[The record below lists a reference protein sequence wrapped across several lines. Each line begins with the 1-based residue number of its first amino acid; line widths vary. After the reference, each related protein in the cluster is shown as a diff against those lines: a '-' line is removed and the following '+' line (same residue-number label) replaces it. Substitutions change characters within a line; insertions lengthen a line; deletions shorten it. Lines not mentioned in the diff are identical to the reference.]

1 MIELSRIV
9 LLNWHMISRADLNVG
24 GDLAILGQNRSGK
37 STIIDLIQAV
47 LAGGSARL
55 YRFNRSAGEGGSRSD
70 RTLAGYCLGQLSDD
84 SFLRNQAITHVALV
98 FEDRAGGRLPVTL
111 GLSIEATRGRP
122 AEVIGLYVAEGVA
135 VDTSMLI
142 DEHGE
147 SIRPS
152 EWSAVRRRLDRA
164 CLAANGQ
171 LHTPGDARSFIR
183 EYMRALFTRRKTSDP
198 DRFARTFIAALSFM
212 DMTSVENFVRRYLL
226 ERRDVDI
233 GELRESIQRYR
244 EIQRTIADLEKRL
257 EALRQLKVQVER
269 YKDLLADEEACRS
282 IEKTALVI
290 EAVGGLLSNIGE
302 KKANAA
308 ELDNVVGE
316 LERLEGELETEKE
329 TLEAIRRQLNATGAA
344 AQRDSVQRDIREID
358 RARGLVMDRL
368 RNRYLTAAR
377 ATQLLQMRDRLSVVN
392 PGELLKALEAIQSAS
407 DGLEPPDW
415 PRDPAAMDRLLDDL
429 ATAAETQA
437 PKVLDLRNKAITWV
451 SRIREEIEED
461 RERLA
466 AARSGRVPLSA
477 ATTRLIEVLRAEGM
491 EPRTLCEV
499 ADIQDEDW
507 RDAVEALLARDRE
520 AIIVAPEHAS
530 RATAIL
536 RHGRG
541 SYPQC
546 RVVNTV
552 KLQSRATVP
561 EVGMLASVVT
571 SADPLAMAFVVF
583 RIGSVRMAADQEAL
597 LSGGR
602 AVMMDG
608 SYNDGIVTEMRK
620 ADQYKIGLAAAPL
633 MEASLTAGIEDKR
646 RNLATHE
653 ASEKYFEDVLGRL
666 RDCSASVDAK
676 DRLDAIVLELDGI
689 SERRTEAQARLEAIS
704 ALVDPSLLDAEA
716 RSKGLIAGFTQDRE
730 ELIERRGALRKEAE
744 EIRKRMG
751 AGDAVPGS
759 YLCLAQ
765 RRRQFKGVVPTLSL
779 LRKLRPR
786 LDELSSRPWARVAT
800 EMAKRAS
807 EIIDAHR
814 VLERDIRLALGRY
827 ALAFPDALEG
837 AADAKI
843 TGAVKQWVDEGVEAL
858 EGNELIRYRSHADEA
873 ADRVSRLFR
882 TNFIHELNSRFGTLE
897 SELETLGRALR
908 SRPLHGEIYQ
918 LQSLVKPEFEDLY
931 RLARDSETDEN
942 ALDALFGRGEPRDDR
957 HARALQKVE
966 QLLADETFDFTLY
979 QDYRNYFSFDL
990 RMRDVASGRNKSF
1003 DRHRGVA
1010 SGAERQVP
1018 FYVVIGAA
1026 LASIYHGSRHIGGI
1040 DEMGMGLAVFDEA
1053 FSKMDGP
1060 NQRTLLD
1067 FYREIGLQV
1076 VIAAPSEKRAAVF
1089 ENLDCVIDVYRSGDM
1104 AFAETVQIRERARQE
1119 MRAAN
1124 PQHASDD
1131 ELAERY
1137 GLAEQAAE

>member
-47 LAGGSARL
+47 LAGGSARI

-98 FEDRAGGRLPVTL
+98 FEDRSGTRLPVSL
-111 GLSIEATRGRP
+111 GLSVEATRGRP
-122 AEVIGLYVAEGVA
+122 AEVVGMYVAEGVA
-135 VDTSMLI
+135 VDTGMLI
-142 DEHGE
+142 DAQGD

-152 EWSAVRRRLDRA
+152 EWSVVRRRLERA
-164 CLAANGQ
+164 CVAGNGQ

-212 DMTSVENFVRRYLL
+212 DMTSVEQFVRRYLL

-233 GELRESIQRYR
+233 AELRESIQRYR
-244 EIQRTIADLEKRL
+244 EIQKTIADLERRL
-257 EALRQLKVQVER
+257 EALRALKVEVER
-269 YKDLLADEEACRS
+269 YSELLADEDACRS
-282 IEKTALVI
+282 IERTALLI
-290 EAVGGLLSNIGE
+290 EAVGGLLSNIGA
-302 KKANAA
+302 KRANAA
-308 ELDNVVGE
+308 ELANVVGE
-316 LERLEGELETEKE
+316 LERLEVEIATENE
-329 TLEAIRRQLNATGAA
+329 TLEAIRRQLNASGAA
-344 AQRDSVQRDIREID
+344 AQRETVQRDIKEID
-358 RARGLVMDRL
+358 RARNAVMDRL
-368 RNRYLTAAR
+368 RNRYLAAAR

-392 PGELLKALEAIQSAS
+392 PGELIRALEAIQQAS

-415 PRDPAAMDRLLDDL
+415 PRDPAAMDRLLDEL
-429 ATAAETQA
+429 AAAAETRT
-437 PKVLDLRNKAITWV
+437 PKVLDFRNDAIAWV
-451 SRIREEIEED
+451 RRIREEIAED
-461 RERLA
+461 REKLA

-477 ATTRLIEVLRAEGM
+477 GTTRLIETLRAEGM
-491 EPRTLCEV
+491 QPRTLCEV
-499 ADIQDEDW
+499 ADIQNEDW
-507 RDAVEALLARDRE
+507 RDPVEALLGRDRE
-520 AIIVAPEHAS
+520 AVIVAPEHAS
-530 RATAIL
+530 RATSIL
-536 RHGRG
+536 RHGRA

-546 RVVNTV
+546 RVVNTI

-561 EVGMLASVVT
+561 EAGTLASVVT
-571 SADPLAMAFVVF
+571 SSDPLAMAFVLF
-583 RIGSVRMAADQEAL
+583 RIGNVRMAEDQEAL

-608 SYNDGIVTEMRK
+608 SYNDGIVTDMRK

-633 MEASLTAGIEDKR
+633 MEASLTASIEEGK
-646 RNLATHE
+646 RNLSIHE
-653 ASEKYFEDVLGRL
+653 AHEKFFEDVLAIL
-666 RDCSASVDAK
+666 KDCSASVDAK
-676 DRLDAIVLELDGI
+676 NRLDAIVLELDGI
-689 SERRTEAQARLEAIS
+689 SERRAEALGRLEAIS
-704 ALVDPSLLDAEA
+704 AMVDPSLLNAEA
-716 RSKGLIAGFTQDRE
+716 KSKLLISGFTQDRE
-730 ELIERRGALRKEAE
+730 DLIERRGAIRKEAE
-744 EIRKRMG
+744 EIRKRLG
-751 AGDAVPGS
+751 AGDGVPGS
-759 YLCLAQ
+759 YLSLAQ
-765 RRRQFKGVVPTLSL
+765 RRRQFMAIVPKLSL

-786 LDELSSRPWARVAT
+786 LEELSSRPWARVASD
-800 EMAKRAS
+800 MAKRAS

-814 VLERDIRLALGRY
+814 ALERSIRLALGHY
-827 ALAFPDALEG
+827 AMNFPDALEG

-843 TGAVKQWVDEGVEAL
+843 TGAVRQWVTEGVEAL
-858 EGNELIRYRSHADEA
+858 EGNELIRYRSQADEA
-873 ADRVSRLFR
+873 AERVSRLFR

-897 SELETLGRALR
+897 AELETLGRALR
-908 SRPLHGEIYQ
+908 SRPLHGDIYQ
-918 LQSLVKPEFEDLY
+918 LQSLLKPEFEDLY
-931 RLARDSETDEN
+931 RLARDSETDESV
-942 ALDALFGRGEPRDDR
+942 LDALFGRGEPKDER

-966 QLLADETFDFTLY
+966 QLLADEEFDFAVY
-979 QDYRNYFSFDL
+979 QDYRNYFAFDL
-990 RMRDVASGRNKSF
+990 RMRDVASGRIKSF

-1026 LASIYHGSRHIGGI
+1026 LASIYHGSRQIGGV
-1040 DEMGMGLAVFDEA
+1040 DEMGVGLAVFDEA

-1060 NQRTLLD
+1060 NQRSLLD
-1067 FYREIGLQV
+1067 FYRQIGLQV

-1089 ENLDCVIDVYRSGDM
+1089 ENLDCVIDVYRSGDV

-1124 PQHASDD
+1124 PQHASDE

-1137 GLAEQAAE
+1137 GLTGRAAE

>member
-9 LLNWHMISRADLNVG
+9 LLNWHMISRADLNLG

-55 YRFNRSAGEGGSRSD
+55 YRFNRSAGESGSRSD

-98 FEDRAGGRLPVTL
+98 FEDRSGNRLPVSL
-111 GLSIEATRGRP
+111 GLSVEATRGRP
-122 AEVIGLYVAEGVA
+122 AEVVGMYVAEGVV
-135 VDTSMLI
+135 VDTGMLI
-142 DEHGE
+142 DEQGD

-152 EWSAVRRRLDRA
+152 EWSVVRRRLERA
-164 CLAANGQ
+164 CVAGSGQ

-212 DMTSVENFVRRYLL
+212 DMTSVEQFVRRYLL

-233 GELRESIQRYR
+233 AELRESIQRYR
-244 EIQRTIADLEKRL
+244 EIQKTITDLEKRL
-257 EALRQLKVQVER
+257 EALGALKVQVER
-269 YKDLLADEEACRS
+269 YAELLADEDACRS
-282 IEKTALVI
+282 IERTALVI

-302 KKANAA
+302 KRSNAA
-308 ELDNVVGE
+308 ELANVVGE
-316 LERLEGELETEKE
+316 LERLEVEIATENE

-344 AQRDSVQRDIREID
+344 AQRESVQRDIKDID
-358 RARGLVMDRL
+358 RARGVVMDRL
-368 RNRYLTAAR
+368 RNRYLAAAR
-377 ATQLLQMRDRLSVVN
+377 ATQLLKMRDRLSVVN
-392 PGELLKALEAIQSAS
+392 PGELLKALEAIQKAS

-415 PRDPAAMDRLLDDL
+415 PRDPAAMDRLLDEL
-429 ATAAETQA
+429 AAAAQTRV
-437 PKVLDLRNKAITWV
+437 PKALDLRNKAITWA
-451 SRIREEIEED
+451 SRIRDEIAED
-461 RERLA
+461 LERLA

-477 ATTRLIEVLRAEGM
+477 ATTRLIETLRAEGM
-491 EPRTLCEV
+491 QPRTLCEV

-507 RDAVEALLARDRE
+507 RDAVEALMARDRE

-541 SYPQC
+541 SYPRC
-546 RVVNTV
+546 RVVNTA
-552 KLQSRATVP
+552 KLQSRATAP
-561 EVGMLASVVT
+561 EARSLASVVT
-571 SADPLAMAFVVF
+571 SSDPLAMAFVVF
-583 RIGSVRMAADQEAL
+583 RIGNVLMAGDQEAL

-608 SYNDGIVTEMRK
+608 SYNDSIVTEMRK

-633 MEASLTAGIEDKR
+633 MEASLTASIEEKR
-646 RNLATHE
+646 RDLATHE
-653 ASEKYFEDVLGRL
+653 ANEKFFEDILARL
-666 RDCSASVDAK
+666 KDCSASVDAK

-689 SERRTEAQARLEAIS
+689 SERRAEALGRLEAIS
-704 ALVDPSLLDAEA
+704 AMVDPSLLNAEA
-716 RSKGLIAGFTQDRE
+716 KSKLLIGDFTQDRE
-730 ELIERRGALRKEAE
+730 DLIERRGAIRKEAD
-744 EIRKRMG
+744 EIRKRLG
-751 AGDAVPGS
+751 AGDGMPGS
-759 YLCLAQ
+759 YLCLAH
-765 RRRQFKGVVPTLSL
+765 RRRQFKVIVPTQPL
-779 LRKLRPR
+779 LKKLRPR
-786 LDELSSRPWARVAT
+786 LEELSSRPWARVASD
-800 EMAKRAS
+800 MAKRAS
-807 EIIDAHR
+807 EVIEAHR
-814 VLERDIRLALGRY
+814 ALERDIRLALGRY
-827 ALAFPDALEG
+827 AMNFPDTLEG

-843 TGAVKQWVDEGVEAL
+843 TGAIRQWVTEGVEAL
-858 EGNELIRYRSHADEA
+858 EGNELIRYRSQADEA

-897 SELETLGRALR
+897 AELETLGRALR

-918 LQSLVKPEFEDLY
+918 LQSLLKPEFEDLY
-931 RLARDSETDEN
+931 RLARDSETDESV
-942 ALDALFGRGEPRDDR
+942 LDALFGRGEPKDER

-966 QLLADETFDFTLY
+966 QLLADEEFDFAIY
-979 QDYRNYFSFDL
+979 QDYRNYFAFDL
-990 RMRDVASGRNKSF
+990 RMRDVASGRTKSF

-1026 LASIYHGSRHIGGI
+1026 LSSIYHGSRQFGGV
-1040 DEMGMGLAVFDEA
+1040 DEMGIGLAVFDEA

-1089 ENLDCVIDVYRSGDM
+1089 ENLDCVIDVYRSGDV

-1124 PQHASDD
+1124 PQHASD
-1131 ELAERY
+1131 EQLAERY
-1137 GLAEQAAE
+1137 GLTERAAE